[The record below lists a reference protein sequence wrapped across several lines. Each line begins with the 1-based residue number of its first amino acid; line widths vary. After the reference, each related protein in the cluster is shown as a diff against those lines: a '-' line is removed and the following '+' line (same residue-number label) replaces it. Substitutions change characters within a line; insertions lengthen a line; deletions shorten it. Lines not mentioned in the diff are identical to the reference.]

1 TTLLL
6 AAGLVFAASA
16 PASAVDVKVDGA
28 YTFDY
33 QIGEKVVNEKHKSKV
48 NNNFDGAGQRLRLG
62 LTLAASENLSGY
74 IQFQDDQIWGASP
87 DKQGDMEIRLRQA
100 YIDWIIPQTSV
111 KVRMGRQQLGLPAD
125 AIGGW
130 NAIMESTWG
139 GRDAIA
145 ISAPVADFM
154 NVTAF
159 WNRVDAGA
167 ADEDVSVPN
176 ADAFGAVID
185 LKFDGLTVS
194 PYVMYANIDKGIAAD
209 NKDMITAW
217 DMSKDDR
224 VDRPVYDAAQKTKGG
239 NSAKDTATSWSGD
252 KDGYYDKGD
261 ANAYWVGFSS
271 TLSYFDPF
279 TLKLSG
285 AYGAKAYGDGLK
297 DNDGKEVKDRHGWY
311 VQAKAS
317 YKTVYGTPVL
327 GAWYASGDDRD
338 EYGRQGWIPTLGGRF
353 GATHLYNPKSAA
365 AVSCMP
371 GQRNNVAGTWGIQ
384 AGIENVSFLEDL
396 SHTFLVTMYKGTN
409 NSGND
414 YAKSENAWDY
424 LTYED
429 TLVEFDLLST
439 YKIYK
444 NLSATLELGYIIAD
458 IDNGAHSAPGAT
470 GKDKADYGSS
480 AWRTG
485 LVFAYTF

>member
-1 TTLLL
+1 MKKLTTLLL

-33 QIGEKVVNEKHKSKV
+33 QVGEQLAKKGAD
-48 NNNFDGAGQRLRLG
+48 NNFEGAGQRLRLG

-74 IQFQDDQIWGASP
+74 VQFQDDQVWGASP
-87 DKQGDMEIRLRQA
+87 NKHGDMEIRLRQA

-111 KVRMGRQQLGLPAD
+111 KVRMGRQQLGLPTD
-125 AIGGW
+125 AIGNW
-130 NAIMESTWG
+130 NAIMTTPWG
-139 GRDAIA
+139 GRDAITL
-145 ISAPVADFM
+145 SAPVADFM

-159 WNRVDAGA
+159 WNRVDADGVA
-167 ADEDVSVPN
+167 GEDVSVPN
-176 ADAFGAVID
+176 TDAFGAVVD

-194 PYVMYANIDKGIAAD
+194 PYVMYANMDKGVAAID
-209 NKDMITAW
+209 ANK
-217 DMSKDDR
+217 
-224 VDRPVYDAAQKTKGG
+224 VDIQKTYGG
-239 NSAKDTATSWSGD
+239 NGAKDTATTWTGD
-252 KDGYYDKGD
+252 GDAHQDQYD

-279 TLKLSG
+279 TLKLSA
-285 AYGAKAYGDGLK
+285 AYGAKNYEGDGAP
-297 DNDGKEVKDRHGWY
+297 ETRQGWY
-311 VQAKAS
+311 VQGKAS
-317 YKTVYGTPVL
+317 YKTAYGTPVL
-327 GAWYASGDDRD
+327 GAWYASGDDAND
-338 EYGRQGWIPTLGGRF
+338 YGRQGWIPTLGGRF
-353 GATHLYNPKSAA
+353 GATHLVNPATAA
-365 AVSCMP
+365 AVASMP

-384 AGIENVSFLEDL
+384 AGIENVSFLQDL

-409 NSGND
+409 NSGNEFASGKD
-414 YAKSENAWDY
+414 NIKKNAFEY

-429 TLVEFDLLST
+429 TLVEFDLLNT

-458 IDNGAHSAPGAT
+458 IDEAAHGDQKYESG
-470 GKDKADYGSS
+470 

-485 LVFAYTF
+485 LTFVYSF